1 MDRHTPLHPPHP
13 GVSLLTPPLNEPFGN
28 VERLASLEQ
37 RAAVALPHDVVD
49 EVRKALRSSANCSRA
64 YHVEQSSKVALA
76 NLEDAITAALS
87 AQPRV
92 TPEHWIEI
100 GKAQALAEFTEQR
113 AAQRRELLAA
123 PQPREV
129 RGVDAVR
136 ALVAEWRQRP
146 GITDAYKICATEL
159 ETALATTPQ
168 DAADV
173 EGAAVYLM
181 QSDFGLWKE
190 QTKAEHEWWEGRQ
203 SAPLRRVLYTTP
215 PPGVD
220 VAALRQIAGE
230 LRDNAH
236 HHQQEDRA
244 VGIFADEQEAQFNTE
259 LAQRIERALA
269 GDAAAPGTGKNS

>member
-1 MDRHTPLHPPHP
+1 MRANQSNDA
-13 GVSLLTPPLNEPFGN
+13 E
-28 VERLASLEQ
+28 ELASLEQ
-37 RAAVALPHDVVD
+37 RAREHAVTLERALHWSSTS
-49 EVRKALRSSANCSRA
+49 KTFAAALRAG
-64 YHVEQSSKVALA
+64 
-76 NLEDAITAALS
+76 IAALS
-87 AQPRV
+87 AQPRETAPRWV
-92 TPEHWIEI
+92 EVMCRQCGRPTMHM
-100 GKAQALAEFTEQR
+100 GSLCFSCSKASRGGAE
-113 AAQRRELLAA
+113 AA